1 MPALANVR
9 HEKFAQLLC
18 DGRTYTEA
26 YQILYPG
33 AKGAPQSGHHLA
45 HRPDVKARTEE
56 LREEVALRSVMTMS
70 RKREILRQM
79 AEGMIPTSVY
89 NKDSGETF
97 DALQALLA
105 DAKLAGEFAP
115 DKLKIEGSNLKVV
128 FEIPKRDEVI
138 EGDWL
143 ALPDETSPSAEENR
157 EEAPPSLSDL
167 SDTDQLHD
175 IEFDVPDN
183 Q

>member
-1 MPALANVR
+1 MSALPNAR
-9 HEKFAQLLC
+9 HEKFAQLVC
-18 DGRTYTEA
+18 DGKTYTES
-26 YQILYPG
+26 YKLLYPNNS
-33 AKGAPQSGHHLA
+33 APNQSGYNLYHDP
-45 HRPDVKARTEE
+45 RIKARVEE

-115 DKLKIEGSNLKVV
+115 DKLKIEGTNLKVL
-128 FEIPKRDEVI
+128 FEVPRRDEAI
-138 EGDWL
+138 DAEFL
-143 ALPDETSPSAEENR
+143 MLPETPPSAEENR
-157 EEAPPSLSDL
+157 EEAPPSLSDIEYDVIPNTLPSGSL
-167 SDTDQLHD
+167 S
-175 IEFDVPDN
+175 E
-183 Q
+183 

>member
-1 MPALANVR
+1 MPALPNAR
-9 HEKFAQLLC
+9 HEKFCQLVC
-18 DGRTYTEA
+18 DGKTYTES
-26 YQILYPG
+26 YKILYPNNS
-33 AKGAPQSGHHLA
+33 APNQSGYNLYHDA
-45 HRPDVKARTEE
+45 RIKARVEE

-167 SDTDQLHD
+167 SDTDQLSD

>member
-1 MPALANVR
+1 MSALPNAR
-9 HEKFAQLLC
+9 HEKFAQLVC
-18 DGRTYTEA
+18 DGKTYTES
-26 YQILYPG
+26 YKILYPNNS
-33 AKGAPQSGHHLA
+33 APNQSGYNLYHDP
-45 HRPDVKARTEE
+45 RIKARVEE

-115 DKLKIEGSNLKVV
+115 DKLKIEGTNLKVL
-128 FEIPKRDEVI
+128 FEVPRRDEVI
-138 EGDWL
+138 EADFL
-143 ALPDETSPSAEENR
+143 ALPKTSPSAEENR
-157 EEAPPSLSDL
+157 EEAPPSLSEL
-167 SDTDQLHD
+167 SNTEQLSD
-175 IEFDVPDN
+175 IEFDVPDT

>member
-1 MPALANVR
+1 MSALSNAR
-9 HEKFAQLLC
+9 HEKFAQLIC
-18 DGRTYTEA
+18 DGKTYTEA
-26 YQILYPG
+26 YRILYPNNS
-33 AKGAPQSGHHLA
+33 APNQSGYNLYHDA
-45 HRPDVKARTEE
+45 RIKARVEE

-79 AEGMIPTSVY
+79 AEGMLPTSVY
-89 NKDSGETF
+89 NKDTGETF

-143 ALPDETSPSAEENR
+143 ALPDKPAPSAGEDREN
-157 EEAPPSLSDL
+157 APPSLSDSEDDAIQNIL
-167 SDTDQLHD
+167 P
-175 IEFDVPDN
+175 EFSL
-183 Q
+183 

>member
-1 MPALANVR
+1 MPALPNAR
-9 HEKFAQLLC
+9 HEKFAQLVC
-18 DGRTYTEA
+18 DGKTYTES
-26 YQILYPG
+26 YKILYPNNS
-33 AKGAPQSGHHLA
+33 APNQSGYNLYHDA
-45 HRPDVKARTEE
+45 RIKARVEE

-89 NKDSGETF
+89 NKETGETF

-115 DKLKIEGSNLKVV
+115 DKLKIEGSNLKVL
-128 FEIPKRDEVI
+128 FEVPKRGEVI

-143 ALPDETSPSAEENR
+143 ALSDETAPSAEENR
-157 EEAPPSLSDL
+157 ENAPLSLSDL
-167 SDTDQLHD
+167 YNADQLQD